1 MEQEI
6 EKKAHSS
13 FWSNIFKKNID
24 EESLIEVLRDMPPFS
39 LIPKSLIMQIISLMH
54 SRQYIA
60 NEIIFHQDDP
70 GIGLY
75 IINEGTVTVEYISS
89 DGVKIKLADFKPGD
103 FFGELALVDGETRS
117 ATARAKS
124 DCKISVL
131 FKPDFD
137 SLLERHPREGLQ
149 IMQGISKIIITRL
162 RRLNTDYFALYDSYL
177 QLKEQKNG
185 TQH

>member
-6 EKKAHSS
+6 ENKAHSS

-60 NEIIFHQDDP
+60 HEIIFHQDDP

-75 IINEGTVTVEYISS
+75 IINEGTVTVEYIAS
-89 DGVKIKLADFKPGD
+89 D
-103 FFGELALVDGETRS
+103 
-117 ATARAKS
+117 
-124 DCKISVL
+124 
-131 FKPDFD
+131 
-137 SLLERHPREGLQ
+137 
-149 IMQGISKIIITRL
+149 
-162 RRLNTDYFALYDSYL
+162 
-177 QLKEQKNG
+177 
-185 TQH
+185 

>member
-1 MEQEI
+1 MEDTV

-24 EESLIEVLRDMPPFS
+24 EESLVDILRDMPPFS
-39 LIPKSLIMQIISLMH
+39 LIPKSLILQIISLMH
-54 SRQYIA
+54 TRQYIA
-60 NEIIFHQDDP
+60 NEVIFHQDDP

-75 IINEGTVTVEYISS
+75 IINEGNVTVEYVSPA
-89 DGVKIKLADFKPGD
+89 GTKIKLADFKQGD

-117 ATARAKS
+117 ATARAKT

-137 SLLERHPREGLQ
+137 NLLEKHPREGLQ
-149 IMQGISKIIITRL
+149 ILQGISRIIITRL

-177 QLKEQKNG
+177 QLKEQNNG
-185 TQH
+185 I